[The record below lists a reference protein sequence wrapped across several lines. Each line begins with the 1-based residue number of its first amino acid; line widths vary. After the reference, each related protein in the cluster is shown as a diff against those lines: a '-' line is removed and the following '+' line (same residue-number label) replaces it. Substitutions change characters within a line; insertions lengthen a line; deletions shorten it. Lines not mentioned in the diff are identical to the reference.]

1 MLVLDNYYNYD
12 DLEFVELTESESVEL
27 EGGIL
32 PFLLAAGCL
41 YLLSSC
47 KMEIK
52 ITVNCQLGGKN
63 NTICNHVDST
73 SHR

>member
-47 KMEIK
+47 RGWVFI
-52 ITVNCQLGGKN
+52 
-63 NTICNHVDST
+63 
-73 SHR
+73 